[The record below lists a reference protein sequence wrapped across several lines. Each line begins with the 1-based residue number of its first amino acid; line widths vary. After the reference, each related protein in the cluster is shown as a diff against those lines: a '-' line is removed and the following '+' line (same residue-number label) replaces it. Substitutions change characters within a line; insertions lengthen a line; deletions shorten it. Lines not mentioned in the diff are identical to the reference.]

1 MTTITRPVVPAPRP
15 GTAASGARRGGPPAR
30 ARDGLSK
37 AQLRGVVLA
46 IAALHVGAG
55 WGLLQIPA
63 VREAVADAAPI
74 FVDYIAPPP
83 PPVAAPVPPP
93 PAPPVQRTPPPPAP
107 LLTSKPSPAP
117 APFVAPPPP
126 EVIPAPAP
134 PAPAVV
140 EAPPAPPAPP
150 APAPAPAAPVRVEQ
164 VTYLFKPTLEYPARA
179 QQLGETG
186 RVVVRVIVDVN
197 GLPRSVTIEKSS
209 GYSRLNQAALA
220 ATRNAR
226 FKPHT
231 VNGHPVEVESLIPFD
246 FTLEN

>member
-15 GTAASGARRGGPPAR
+15 AAAARRGGPPTR

-55 WGLLQIPA
+55 WSLLQIPA
-63 VREAVADAAPI
+63 VREAVVNAAPI

-83 PPVAAPVPPP
+83 PPVAAPVPPPP

-134 PAPAVV
+134 PAPAVA
-140 EAPPAPPAPP
+140 EAPPAPAAPP
-150 APAPAPAAPVRVEQ
+150 APPAPAAPVRVEQ
-164 VTYLFKPTLEYPARA
+164 VTYLFKPVLEYPARA

-197 GLPRSVTIEKSS
+197 GLPRSVTVEKSS